1 MFSKSAD
8 PTSAPPIP
16 ARSGGNNVGK
26 SVLGQDLKI
35 TGEVVSSGVIEV
47 LGEVEGNLSAETL
60 TIGNDGRISG
70 AVRANSIEVKG
81 RLDGRVDSESFAMR
95 SSAQVVAEIT
105 YSTLLIE
112 SGARIEGRFSSPK
125 A

>member
-16 ARSGGNNVGK
+16 ARSGGSNVGK

-35 TGEVVSSGVIEV
+35 TGEVVSSGVVEV

-105 YSTLLIE
+105 YSTLVIE